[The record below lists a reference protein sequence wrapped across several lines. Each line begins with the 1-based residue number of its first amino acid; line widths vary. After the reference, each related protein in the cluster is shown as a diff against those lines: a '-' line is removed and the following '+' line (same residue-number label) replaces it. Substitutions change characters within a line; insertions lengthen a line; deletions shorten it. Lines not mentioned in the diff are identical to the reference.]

1 MVNFTIMSKYHDG
14 IRYITCISIFQ
25 FLRSSNHQA
34 SCGFFGQTFAGF
46 RIQSLFFSVM
56 RTVLQ
61 RHTFNIKLCLSV
73 LQSIGYSLLMVNT
86 DDYHC
91 AIVVVLLKVADN
103 TFLLFRLF
111 SFFACSCKQ
120 EHVTNN
126 YPRGST
132 VSTMFRDKMSDY
144 RDDIDEELYLEK
156 RLETHDNRMKRI
168 YDKELG

>member
-1 MVNFTIMSKYHDG
+1 MNLNKGIWALVNFTIMSKYHDG

-34 SCGFFGQTFAGF
+34 SCGFFGKTFAGF

-56 RTVLQ
+56 RIVLQ

-91 AIVVVLLKVADN
+91 AIVVVLLIQKWLIIHFCHLDCFFCLQLQARACYQQ
-103 TFLLFRLF
+103 LPSRLHN
-111 SFFACSCKQ
+111 A
-120 EHVTNN
+120 
-126 YPRGST
+126 
-132 VSTMFRDKMSDY
+132 
-144 RDDIDEELYLEK
+144 
-156 RLETHDNRMKRI
+156 
-168 YDKELG
+168 YDV